1 MHSSSGFSRRLV
13 IERPTSLRSLGLV
26 AGIALLALV
35 AVLLS
40 GQGWLV
46 MLAAAC
52 VVGALAGRELRAT
65 RAASCT
71 CPERVEFG
79 PDGKIRIFPGS
90 DPETGTAVSV
100 SCFWVLP
107 ALAAGAVFA
116 SGDGRRYSMILWR
129 AELGPDD
136 WRRLNVCLLHVAP
149 KVDLPVS

>member
-1 MHSSSGFSRRLV
+1 MRSSSGFSPRLV

-26 AGIALLALV
+26 VGIALLALV

-46 MLAAAC
+46 MLAAAG

-71 CPERVEFG
+71 GPERVEFG
-79 PDGKIRIFPGS
+79 SDGNIRIFPGS
-90 DPETGTAVSV
+90 DAETGTAVGVAS
-100 SCFWVLP
+100 FWVLP

-116 SGDGRRYSMILWR
+116 GGDGRRYSMILWR
-129 AELGPDD
+129 AALGPDD
-136 WRRLNVCLLHVAP
+136 WRRLNVSLLHAGP
-149 KVDLPVS
+149 KGDLPLS